1 MFTQVYAQQLTEPSG
16 FGQAFRAVGSMDESS
31 LTNLGETRAFS
42 TIVHPRLN
50 LFMYRTDGL
59 AISPPITIIIVSPT

>member
-1 MFTQVYAQQLTEPSG
+1 MSTQVYAQQLTEPSG

-31 LTNLGETRAFS
+31 LTNLGETRASS

-59 AISPPITIIIVSPT
+59 AISPPITIIIVSRT